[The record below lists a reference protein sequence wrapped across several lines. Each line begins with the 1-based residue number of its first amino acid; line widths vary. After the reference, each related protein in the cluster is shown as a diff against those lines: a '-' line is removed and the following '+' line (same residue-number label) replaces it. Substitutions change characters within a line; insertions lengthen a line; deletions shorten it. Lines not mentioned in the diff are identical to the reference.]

1 VQNQPTIAQES
12 PHYNLIPYLVVKLFV
27 KYSIRCDHGT

>member
-1 VQNQPTIAQES
+1 VQNQPTIAKES
-12 PHYNLIPYLVVKLFV
+12 PHYNLITYSAVKLFV